1 MSLNPRKYLIKELL
15 NKPSPFDVWLQGTIE
30 QNVGNDIL
38 IIADTSGRAKIT
50 KCENAD
56 GVIDNKSLQKGKY
69 CCILGTAVKTKGL
82 PEVQASKFVDL
93 TSQPHMKEVWEDEIR
108 EANLILENKIKPSI

>member
-30 QNVGNDIL
+30 QNVGNYIL

-56 GVIDNKSLQKGKY
+56 GVIDIESLQKG
-69 CCILGTAVKTKGL
+69 
-82 PEVQASKFVDL
+82 
-93 TSQPHMKEVWEDEIR
+93 
-108 EANLILENKIKPSI
+108 